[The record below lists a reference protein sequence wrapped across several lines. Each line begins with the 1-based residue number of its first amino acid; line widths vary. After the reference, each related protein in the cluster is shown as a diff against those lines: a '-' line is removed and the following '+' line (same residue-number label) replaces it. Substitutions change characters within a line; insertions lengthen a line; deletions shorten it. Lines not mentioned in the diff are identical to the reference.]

1 MPPFL
6 IYTQRSIVNLGE
18 VMKIRTS
25 VRNLIEFVMRSGD
38 IDNRFRDNT
47 RMIEGIRAHQK
58 IQAKYDKTYKKEYK
72 LKNTT
77 TYKDVVFEVEGRADG
92 LGKKDGLNLI
102 DEIKSTSR
110 KLEDLT
116 DDNKLHWAQAMCYA
130 YFYAFDKS
138 LHQMLI
144 SLTYVSVD
152 DYKSKIF
159 EKTFT
164 FQDLKEFYFKL
175 LDEYITFSKIL
186 AANKENRDLS
196 IKDLNFPYES
206 YRKGQ
211 RKMAVA
217 VYTAILDEKN
227 LFVDA
232 PTGIGKTISAIFPTI
247 KSMPEGLTDKVFY
260 LTSKNTIAKE
270 ALKSLDLL
278 EDKGLFIKA
287 LHITSKEKICLNDEV
302 SCNPID
308 CPYAKGHFDRVND
321 ALKDILENENIIDYD
336 IIVEYAKKYM
346 VCPLEFELDVSLYV
360 DFVICDYNYV
370 FDPNVFLKR
379 FFEEVIDS
387 YVFLIDEAHN
397 LLERTRDMYSY
408 SFKDSTFTTLIELL
422 DEKKDRKLRKKFGQI
437 VDDFYKLGEIT
448 NKNYYYFTNDYID
461 ILDKDLMSLSKS
473 MEKFLVEKIDHDA
486 YDLVLDLYFEVNKY
500 LKISDYFTDGFYNV
514 ISYDPDS
521 MERTFEIKCVDP
533 REVLKNKYKLA
544 RSAIFFSATL
554 SPMTYFLKAL
564 AGEDSLKLRLAMPF
578 NPDHL
583 LICKKN
589 ISTRY
594 RDRNRNLALVAEA
607 INEFVCSKKGNY
619 FIFFPSY
626 SYLEDV
632 AEYYKDKFGEDII
645 IQERLMTAES
655 RSEFLNEFT
664 YESNKVGFLVLGGI
678 FSEGVDLIGDR
689 LIGSMII
696 SVGMPG
702 VSKERDLIKYHF
714 DKEGFNGFDYSYT
727 YPGLNKVF
735 QAAGRVIRGE
745 EDRGIIYLLDDRYS
759 LQKYMNL
766 FPKHWTNQVMI
777 NNKKVFKDII
787 NKFWSIDEE
796 KTN

>member
-1 MPPFL
+1 
-6 IYTQRSIVNLGE
+6 
-18 VMKIRTS
+18 MKIRTS

-47 RMIEGIRAHQK
+47 RMLEGIRAHQK

-77 TYKDVVFEVEGRADG
+77 TYKDVIFEVEGRADG
-92 LGKKDGLNLI
+92 LGIKDGIYLI

-110 KLEDLT
+110 NLDELT
-116 DDNKLHWAQAMCYA
+116 GDNKLHRAQALCYA
-130 YFYAFDKS
+130 YFYALDKS
-138 LHQMLI
+138 LDKMLI
-144 SLTYVSVD
+144 SLTYVSVEN
-152 DYKSKIF
+152 YKSKIF
-159 EKTFT
+159 EKLFT
-164 FQDLKEFYFKL
+164 FEELKDFYFKL
-175 LDEYITFSKIL
+175 LDEYIIFSKIL
-186 AANKENRDLS
+186 AINIESRDIS
-196 IKDLNFPYES
+196 IKDLEFPYKS

-232 PTGIGKTISAIFPTI
+232 PTGIGKTISTIFPSI
-247 KSMPEGLTDKVFY
+247 KSMPEKLTDKIFY

-270 ALKSLDLL
+270 ALKSLYLL
-278 EDKGLFIKA
+278 KDKGLFIKA
-287 LHITSKEKICLNDEV
+287 LNITSKEKICLNDEV

-336 IIVEYAKKYM
+336 IIIEYAKKYM
-346 VCPLEFELDVSLYV
+346 VCPLEFELDISSYV
-360 DFVICDYNYV
+360 DLVICDYNYV

-379 FFEEVIDS
+379 FFDEVIDS

-397 LLERTRDMYSY
+397 LLDRTRHMYSF
-408 SFKDSTFTTLIELL
+408 SFKDTNFSSLVELL
-422 DEKKDRKLRKKFGQI
+422 DEKKDRKLRKKLGI
-437 VDDFYKLGEIT
+437 LVDDFYKLGEIAKT
-448 NKNYYYFTNDYID
+448 NCYYFTNEYID
-461 ILDKDLMSLSKS
+461 ILDKDLISLSKT
-473 MEKFLVEKIDHDA
+473 MEKFLVEKTDHAA
-486 YDLVLDLYFEVNKY
+486 YDVVLDLYFEINKY

-514 ISYDPDS
+514 ISYDKES
-521 MERTFEIKCVDP
+521 MERSFEIKCADP

-544 RSAIFFSATL
+544 RSSIFFSATL
-554 SPMTYFLKAL
+554 SPMGYFVKSL
-564 AGEDSLKLRLAMPF
+564 AGEDSLKLRLDMPF

-583 LICKKN
+583 LIFKRS

-594 RDRNRNLALVAEA
+594 RDRNRNLVLIAEA
-607 INEFVCSKKGNY
+607 INDFVISKKGNY

-626 SYLEDV
+626 SYMEDV
-632 AEYYKDKFGEDII
+632 AEYYKDNFDEDII
-645 IQERLMTAES
+645 TQDRIMTTED
-655 RSEFLNEFT
+655 RVDFLNEFT

-714 DKEGFNGFDYSYT
+714 DNEGFNGFDYSYT

-759 LQKYMNL
+759 WQKYMNL
-766 FPKHWTNQVMI
+766 FPKHWTNQVTA
-777 NNKKVFKDII
+777 NNKKDFNKKI
-787 NKFWSIDEE
+787 NEFWSIDEKE
-796 KTN
+796 TD

>member
-1 MPPFL
+1 
-6 IYTQRSIVNLGE
+6 
-18 VMKIRTS
+18 MKIRTS

-92 LGKKDGLNLI
+92 LGKKDGLYLI

-110 KLEDLT
+110 NLDELT
-116 DDNKLHWAQAMCYA
+116 YDNKLHWAQALCYA
-130 YFYAFDKS
+130 YFYAIDMD
-138 LHQMLI
+138 LDYMLI

-152 DYKSKIF
+152 NYKSKIF
-159 EKTFT
+159 EKSFT
-164 FQDLKEFYFKL
+164 FEELKDFYFKL
-175 LDEYITFSKIL
+175 LDEYIIFSKIL
-186 AANKENRDLS
+186 ASNIEKRDES
-196 IKDLNFPYES
+196 IKDLDFPYES

-217 VYTAILDEKN
+217 VYTAILDRKN

-270 ALKSLDLL
+270 ALKSLKVL
-278 EDKGLFIKA
+278 EDNSLFIKA
-287 LHITSKEKICLNDEV
+287 LHITSKEKICLNEKV

-336 IIVEYAKKYM
+336 IIVEYAKKYT
-346 VCPLEFELDVSLYV
+346 VCPLEFELDISTYA

-379 FFEEVIDS
+379 FFAEVINS

-397 LLERTRDMYSY
+397 LLERTRDMYSFT
-408 SFKDSTFTTLIELL
+408 FKDSDFSSLIKLL
-422 DEKKDRKLRKKFGQI
+422 DEKKDRKVRKKLGKL
-437 VDDFYKLGEIT
+437 VDDFYKLGEVAG
-448 NKNYYYFTNDYID
+448 KNYYYFTNYYID
-461 ILDKDLMSLSKS
+461 NLDKDLISLSKT
-473 MEKFLVEKIDHDA
+473 MEKFLVEKTDHDA
-486 YDLVLDLYFEVNKY
+486 YDQVLDLYFEINKY
-500 LKISDYFTDGFYNV
+500 LKISDYFTEGFYNI
-514 ISYDPDS
+514 ISYDPES
-521 MERTFEIKCVDP
+521 MERSFEIKCVDP
-533 REVLKNKYKLA
+533 REVLKNKYTLA
-544 RSAIFFSATL
+544 RTSVFFSATL
-554 SPMTYFLKAL
+554 SPMGYFLKAL
-564 AGEDSLKLRLAMPF
+564 AGEDSLKLRLDMPF

-583 LICKKN
+583 LILKKN
-589 ISTRY
+589 LSTRF

-607 INEFVCSKKGNY
+607 INDFVKSKNGNY

-626 SYLEDV
+626 SYMEDV
-632 AEYYKDKFGEDII
+632 AEYYRDNFDEEILT
-645 IQERLMTAES
+645 QERIMTAEA
-655 RSEFLNEFT
+655 RNEFLNEFT
-664 YESNKVGFLVLGGI
+664 DDSHKVGFLVLGGI

-745 EDRGIIYLLDDRYS
+745 KDMGIIYLLDDRYS
-759 LQKYMNL
+759 WQKYMNL
-766 FPKHWTNQVMI
+766 FPKHWKRQVI
-777 NNKKVFKDII
+777 ANNKKDLDKTI
-787 NKFWSIDEE
+787 NKFWSIDEKE
-796 KTN
+796 SD